1 MNRNIKKLL
10 AAGLCCAILI
20 VGIGASVLAI
30 TSGKD
35 QKKTEEKP
43 VVMAAEND
51 ADFVK
56 DETVYVL
63 TGADGSVDKII
74 VSDWI
79 KNSVGSNSFSDKS
92 ELTNVENVKGDQT
105 YTMNGDHMRVWDAQG
120 NDIYYQGNI
129 EKELPVILSVSYK
142 LDGKNISFSELA
154 GKSGKVTIRFDY
166 TNNQYETV
174 EIDGKQEK
182 INVPFA
188 MLTGMILDNDVFS
201 NVEVSNGKLLN
212 DGDHTVIAGIAFPG
226 LQSNLN
232 LDADKLKIP
241 DYVEITADVKNFEM
255 ANTVTIAT
263 NEIFS
268 NINTEELNSI
278 DDLTDSL
285 DEMTDAMDQLIDGS
299 SNLYDGLCT
308 LLDKSDELISGI
320 NQLSDGA
327 LKLKNGT
334 HDLSDGT
341 AELVNGAT
349 ELSDGTSSLLDGA
362 KELVN
367 GAKTLAGGL
376 ETLTTNNDTL
386 NNGAKQVFES
396 LLSMADEQLAA
407 TGLSVPKLTIQ
418 NYAQVLNEVI
428 ASLDQDHIAKQAQE
442 IARQTVTEMVNA
454 QKDVIR
460 ATVAA
465 KVQEEVAA
473 QVTEAVR
480 TNVESQ
486 VLAAMGMSKEEYE
499 ASVKAGM
506 VTAEQQ
512 AQVTAAINAQMAIE
526 TVQTT
531 ISATINAQMQ
541 SDNIQ
546 AMITAKTEEQIPLLI
561 EQNMNSPEVQAQI
574 TSALEQA
581 KSGATAISALKEQLD
596 SYHQFYI
603 GLGQYT
609 AGVASAKDG
618 ANQLYIGADQLKSGA
633 KQVNDGSNQLKDGA
647 NTLKGGAAEL
657 YAGMSELYDG
667 ILTLKDGVP
676 ALIDGVTQLRDGAML
691 LSDGLKEFSKEGIQK
706 LVDAVDGDM
715 NSLITR
721 FKSTVDVSKNF
732 KSFSGIS
739 DDMDGQVKFIYRTD
753 AIEIK

>member
-1 MNRNIKKLL
+1 MSKYLTKSVAATISALLLLGCAAPAFAADATVEKKETSYL
-10 AAGLCCAILI
+10 IL
-20 VGIGASVLAI
+20 
-30 TSGKD
+30 
-35 QKKTEEKP
+35 
-43 VVMAAEND
+43 N
-51 ADFVK
+51 
-56 DETVYVL
+56 
-63 TGADGSVDKII
+63 ADGSVQEQIT
-74 VSDWI
+74 SDWLH
-79 KNSVGSNSFSDKS
+79 SDDGFDAVTDESGLSDIQNLKS
-92 ELTNVENVKGDQT
+92 DVMPEQS
-105 YTMNGDHMRVWDAQG
+105 G
-120 NDIYYQGNI
+120 NTLKWTTDETDIYYQGNI